1 MNNQM
6 TTTNYLQLKGINC
19 SESVTEKDLALL
31 DGLFAPRNKQ
41 KAKQLQ
47 TAYYRSHE
55 HFKKIIAKGD
65 LSVNSL
71 FYYQKVSGD
80 SYYFLGELLN
90 GNDSKILNQLTMLSD
105 SIGLT
110 SNIGTSNAQ
119 DTAIRQF
126 SIAVEVFRIT
136 TGLESLEETSVEAF
150 KQFIAPLRTEDNRW
164 HPDLNPH
171 VHKAVRCLA
180 RCLDKHLNCADCIKL
195 VELQR
200 RDTRHKT
207 KDLFDNPKKHMK
219 TWVDSFHEFLNAKSA
234 FATGHFKDQFT
245 KFRDFLELTYTSDF
259 PSDPTLYF
267 SKFRGDEFYN
277 WLQDC
282 KEKKA
287 ISSGVLIST
296 LTTLVNFSNWYIGEN
311 MSETDE
317 SGDLITV
324 GYPILSSHKFTQAI
338 LEHGDEDNG
347 GEIKLSESVK
357 PAPPLWMILKLKE
370 ILTENDFAW
379 PKSLS
384 DQYNEDI
391 VDEDGNPVWIPVI
404 TYVYLV
410 MLEIPIRKIQVIRL
424 DSGEGD
430 QWRYNPETDMWVK
443 NDHQIA
449 NYWKNIG
456 AKVRDRGVLRRKL
469 ISGVL
474 APQFVF
480 YINSN
485 KVSDKEVGF
494 SEKSGYEIPWKN
506 ATVIKYLDDL
516 RDWQEK
522 YNPVTSPV
530 RFKDIP
536 KTVFDAEPSED
547 VLARIPDRF
556 YLFRSAKDIKNGNR
570 QMPPTNRNLHE
581 FWVKLMAELERR
593 LHAEGVECQ
602 IILTR
607 NKVNNA
613 PQSAIYTPHGLRV
626 AGLTSLA
633 QQGVPIEVL
642 SKIVAGH
649 KSILMTIYYVK
660 YHPSHITEILNEA
673 SRDIELNYQKSFQ
686 NWLKE
691 AAWDEV
697 AKYAAYHS
705 SEAIDSIKSNAARCM
720 VGLWNSTNL
729 GICPYNGTRCHDGGK
744 CIRKDGKKDIH
755 LPVEDKN
762 CVVCRHFITGLPW
775 LTELWVHANS
785 LILQSEKKA
794 AEIQVNEQEVQTLKV
809 EQLNLRKNGE
819 EVPPQ
824 LVTKIKKAETI
835 QERLATE
842 EDKLFNELHA
852 THNLIEKIKNL
863 PKPPISGAQRDSSG
877 NLPAL
882 LMDSDSDFEVDYTE
896 APNNFSNLDFV
907 IQASRIYKHERN
919 EDFERERDQFIDT
932 ILLRNGFEPMML
944 MHLTSEE
951 KQQSA
956 DAFAKFLVTRFDGE
970 TLQLLKEGRKTF
982 AELGIEQE
990 LLEAVPVRPKAL
1002 QSIEIKALAN

>member
-1 MNNQM
+1 MEIEKN
-6 TTTNYLQLKGINC
+6 LQLKGINY
-19 SESVTEKDLALL
+19 SKSVTETDWARLN
-31 DGLFAPRNKQ
+31 GLFAPRNKQ
-41 KAKQLQ
+41 RTKKLLAD
-47 TAYYRSHE
+47 YYSSHK
-55 HFKKIIAKGD
+55 HFKKFIAKGN

-71 FYYQKVSGD
+71 FYYQKVSGG

-90 GNDSKILNQLTMLSD
+90 GNNSKILNQLTMLSD
-105 SIGLT
+105 YIALT
-110 SNIGTSNAQ
+110 RNIDTSNAK

-136 TGLESLEETSVEAF
+136 TGVESLEETSVEAF
-150 KQFIAPLRTEDNRW
+150 KQFITPLRTEDNRW
-164 HPDLNPH
+164 HPDLNSH
-171 VHKAVRCLA
+171 IHKAVRCLA
-180 RCLDKHLNCADCIKL
+180 LCLDKHLNCAECIKL
-195 VELQR
+195 VEIQR
-200 RDTRHKT
+200 LDTRHRT

-219 TWVDSFHEFLNAKSA
+219 AWVDSFHEFLNAKNA
-234 FATGHFKDQFT
+234 LDTGHFKDQFT

-267 SKFRGDEFYN
+267 SKFRGDEFSN
-277 WLQDC
+277 WLEDC
-282 KEKKA
+282 KEKKS

-311 MSETDE
+311 MSEIDE
-317 SGDLITV
+317 NGDLITI
-324 GYPILSSHKFTQAI
+324 GHPILSSHKFTKVI
-338 LEHGDEDNG
+338 SEHGAEDNG
-347 GEIKLSESVK
+347 GEINPSESTK
-357 PAPPLWMILKLKE
+357 PTPPLWMVLKLKE

-384 DQYNEDI
+384 NQYNKDI
-391 VDEDGNPVWIPVI
+391 VDESGNPVWIPVI

-410 MLEIPIRKIQVIRL
+410 MLEIPLRKIQVIRL

-443 NDHQIA
+443 NDHQLA

-506 ATVIKYLDDL
+506 ETVIKYLDDL

-522 YNPVTSPV
+522 YNPVTAPV

-536 KTVFDAEPSED
+536 KTVFETDPSMD

-570 QMPPTNRNLHE
+570 QMPPTNRNLLD

-593 LHAEGVECQ
+593 LHEEGIECQ
-602 IILTR
+602 IIRSR
-607 NKVNNA
+607 NKTTNE
-613 PQSAIYTPHGLRV
+613 PQSALYTPHGLRL

-633 QQGVPIEVL
+633 QQGVPIEIL
-642 SKIVAGH
+642 SKIIAGH

-697 AKYAAYHS
+697 AKYSAYNS
-705 SEAIDSIKSNAARCM
+705 SEAIDSIKSDTAGYM

-744 CIRKDGKKDIH
+744 CVRKNGKKSTH

-785 LILQSEKKA
+785 LILHSEKKA
-794 AEIQVNEQEVQTLKV
+794 AEIQANEQEVQKLKV
-809 EQLNLRKNGE
+809 EQLNLRKEGK

-824 LVTKIKKAETI
+824 LVTKIKKTETI

-852 THNLIEKIKNL
+852 THNLIETIKNL
-863 PKPPISGAQRDSSG
+863 PKPPISSTKEGALD
-877 NLPAL
+877 NVPTL
-882 LMDSDSDFEVDYTE
+882 LMDSESDFEVDYVE
-896 APNNFSNLDFV
+896 APHNFSNLDFV
-907 IQASRIYKHERN
+907 VQASRIYKHEKN
-919 EDFERERDQFIDT
+919 EYFERERDQFIDT

-944 MHLTSEE
+944 MHLTPEE

-956 DAFAKFLVTRFDGE
+956 DAFSKFLVTKFDGE
-970 TLQLLKEGRKTF
+970 TLQLLKEGRRTF

-990 LLEAVPVRPKAL
+990 LLEVAPASLKKL
-1002 QSIEIKALAN
+1002 QHIKISVLKS

>member
-6 TTTNYLQLKGINC
+6 TTTNYLQLKGINY

-71 FYYQKVSGD
+71 FYYQKVSGG

-136 TGLESLEETSVEAF
+136 TGVESLEETSVEAF

-180 RCLDKHLNCADCIKL
+180 LCLDKHLNCADCIKL

-219 TWVDSFHEFLNAKSA
+219 TWVDSFHEFLNAKNA

-259 PSDPTLYF
+259 PSDPTFYF

-282 KEKKA
+282 NEKKA

-296 LTTLVNFSNWYIGEN
+296 LTTLVNFSNWYIGEY

-347 GEIKLSESVK
+347 GEIKPSESVK

-443 NDHQIA
+443 NDHQLA

-613 PQSAIYTPHGLRV
+613 PQSALYTPHGLRV

-673 SRDIELNYQKSFQ
+673 SRDVELSYQKSFQ

-794 AEIQVNEQEVQTLKV
+794 AEIQVNEQEVQALKV

-944 MHLTSEE
+944 MHLTTEE

>member
-1 MNNQM
+1 M
-6 TTTNYLQLKGINC
+6 TTTNYLQLKGINY

-71 FYYQKVSGD
+71 FYYQKVSGG

-90 GNDSKILNQLTMLSD
+90 GNDSKILNQLTMLSA

-119 DTAIRQF
+119 DTAVRQF

-136 TGLESLEETSVEAF
+136 TGVESLEETSVEAF

-180 RCLDKHLNCADCIKL
+180 LCLDKHLNCADCIKL

-219 TWVDSFHEFLNAKSA
+219 TWVDSFHEFLNAKNA

-282 KEKKA
+282 YEKKA

-347 GEIKLSESVK
+347 GEIKPSESVK

-443 NDHQIA
+443 NDHQLA

-613 PQSAIYTPHGLRV
+613 PQSALYTPHGLRV

-673 SRDIELNYQKSFQ
+673 SRDVELSYQKSFQ

-794 AEIQVNEQEVQTLKV
+794 AEIQVNEQEVQALKV

>member
-1 MNNQM
+1 MKDQM
-6 TTTNYLQLKGINC
+6 TTTNYLQFKGINYG
-19 SESVTEKDLALL
+19 ESVTQKDLALL

-41 KAKQLQ
+41 KTNRLL
-47 TAYYRSHE
+47 TAYYRANE
-55 HFKKIIAKGD
+55 TLKKIVAKGD

-71 FYYQKVSGD
+71 FFYQKISVD

-90 GNDSKILNQLTMLSD
+90 GSDSKILNQLTMLSD
-105 SIGLT
+105 SVELT
-110 SNIGTSNAQ
+110 NNIRTSNAI

-136 TGLESLEETSVEAF
+136 TGVESLEETSVEVF

-164 HPDLNPH
+164 HPDLTPH
-171 VHKAVRCLA
+171 AHKAIRYLA
-180 RCLDKHLNCADCIKL
+180 RCFDKHLNSTDCLKL

-219 TWVDSFHEFLNAKSA
+219 AWVNSFHEFLNAKNA
-234 FATGHFKDQFT
+234 FETGHLKDRFT
-245 KFRDFLELTYTSDF
+245 KFRNFLEFTYTSDF
-259 PSDPTLYF
+259 PSDPKLYF
-267 SKFRGDEFYN
+267 SKFRNDEFYN
-277 WLQDC
+277 WLKDDRD
-282 KEKKA
+282 KKS
-287 ISSGVLIST
+287 ISSSVLILT
-296 LTTLVNFSNWYIGEN
+296 LTTIVDFSNWYIGEY

-317 SGDLITV
+317 TGELVTV
-324 GYPILSSHKFTQAI
+324 GYPILSMHKFTQAVS
-338 LEHGDEDNG
+338 EYGSEDNG
-347 GEIKLSESVK
+347 KDIKLSESAK
-357 PAPPLWMILKLKE
+357 PTPPIWMILKLKE

-384 DQYNEDI
+384 DQYNENI
-391 VDEDGNPVWIPVI
+391 VDEDGNPIWIPVI
-404 TYVYLV
+404 AYVYLV

-430 QWRYNPETDMWVK
+430 QWRYNPETDVWAK
-443 NDHQIA
+443 NDHQLT

-456 AKVRDRGVLRRKL
+456 AKVHNRGVLRRKL

-516 RDWQEK
+516 RGWQEK
-522 YNPVTSPV
+522 YNPVTYPV
-530 RFKDIP
+530 RFQDIP
-536 KTVFDAEPSED
+536 KTVFEAEPSES
-547 VLARIPDRF
+547 VLVRIPDRF

-593 LHAEGVECQ
+593 LHSEGIECQ

-607 NKVNNA
+607 NKTTNA
-613 PQSAIYTPHGLRV
+613 PQSALYTPHGLRV

-673 SRDIELNYQKSFQ
+673 SRDIELDYQKSFQ

-697 AKYAAYHS
+697 AKYAAFNS
-705 SEAIDSIKSNAARCM
+705 SEAINSIKSDAAGCL

-744 CIRKDGKKDIH
+744 CIRKNGKKNTY

-794 AEIQVNEQEVQTLKV
+794 AEIQENEQVVQTLKV
-809 EQLNLRKNGE
+809 EQLTLRKKGQD
-819 EVPPQ
+819 VSPQ
-824 LVTKIKKAETI
+824 LVTKLKKNETI
-835 QERLATE
+835 QERLAIE
-842 EDKLFNELHA
+842 EDKLFNALHS

-863 PKPPISGAQRDSSG
+863 PKPPISSVQGDSSDCV
-877 NLPAL
+877 PAL
-882 LMDSDSDFEVDYTE
+882 LMDSESDFDIDYTE
-896 APNNFSNLDFV
+896 TPNNFSNLDFV

-944 MHLTSEE
+944 MNLTSEE

-956 DAFAKFLVTRFDGE
+956 DSFAKFLVTRFDGE
-970 TLQLLKEGRKTF
+970 TLQLLKDGRKTF

-990 LLEAVPVRPKAL
+990 CSKAVPVQAL
-1002 QSIEIKALAN
+1002 QNIEIKASANQ